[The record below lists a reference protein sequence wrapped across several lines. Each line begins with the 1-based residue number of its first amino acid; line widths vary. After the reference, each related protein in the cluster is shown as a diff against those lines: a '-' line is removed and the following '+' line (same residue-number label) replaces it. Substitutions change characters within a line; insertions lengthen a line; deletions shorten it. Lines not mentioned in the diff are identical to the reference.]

1 MAAGFRSPFFI
12 WVGGLAAPGGGGP
25 NPPIPPDPTPPGCVC
40 VDYTR
45 DGSLSNNWVSDTCN
59 VSRASLPYTIPI
71 FRLYMLGPITSS
83 YKIPAT
89 LANAWTRGA
98 CE

>member
-12 WVGGLAAPGGGGP
+12 WVGGLSAPGGSGP
-25 NPPIPPDPTPPGCVC
+25 EPPDPNPTGCIC
-40 VDYTR
+40 PSYTR
-45 DGSLSNNWVSDTCN
+45 DGSLTNNWVSDTCN

-71 FRLYMLGPITSS
+71 FRLYILGPITIS

-89 LANAWTRGA
+89 LVNAWTRGA

>member
-1 MAAGFRSPFFI
+1 MAAGYRSFAFR
-12 WVGGLAAPGGGGP
+12 WLGGLSAPVDSPSTGCEC
-25 NPPIPPDPTPPGCVC
+25 PT
-40 VDYTR
+40 YKR

-71 FRLYMLGPITSS
+71 FRLYMLGPIASS

-89 LANAWTRGA
+89 LANAWQRKA
-98 CE
+98 CD

>member
-12 WVGGLAAPGGGGP
+12 WVGGLSAPVDSPSTGCEC
-25 NPPIPPDPTPPGCVC
+25 PT
-40 VDYTR
+40 YKR

-71 FRLYMLGPITSS
+71 FRLYMLGPIASS
-83 YKIPAT
+83 YKVPAT
-89 LANAWTRGA
+89 LANAWQRKA

>member
-1 MAAGFRSPFFI
+1 MAAGYRSYAFR
-12 WVGGLAAPGGGGP
+12 WLGGLST
-25 NPPIPPDPTPPGCVC
+25 PTSNGCVC
-40 VDYTR
+40 PTYKR

-71 FRLYMLGPITSS
+71 FRLYMLGPIASS

-89 LANAWTRGA
+89 LANAWQRKA
-98 CE
+98 CD